1 MIEFDE
7 LFQNREALTAKQRS
21 IVEFILS
28 APDEAAFLTLNELS
42 RRAGVSEVSVLRLCK
57 ALGLNSFVE
66 LKHILRK
73 HNSRQL
79 RLANPPAFLSSNI
92 KTDRS
97 DPTDVLYAVCEDD
110 INNLRDMINRLDREK
125 LFACVQGLMKADEVV
140 VFAHDA
146 SFLFADY
153 LAYRLNFLRIKCTSF
168 KIGDSD
174 SVQSALARL
183 GKDDYVI
190 LLSFPPYH
198 QPIVNLVNF
207 CRYRGIRTM
216 TITDS
221 MDSPAAAPDG
231 NVFLCRTAARYFYNS
246 QSVTVSFI
254 NILSSYIAHLLGS
267 RFDEILD
274 EEKEVGN
281 FIFTG
286 FDGNMPTGHS

>member
-1 MIEFDE
+1 MKTLDD
-7 LFQNREALTAKQRS
+7 LFREKDALTAKQRS
-21 IVEFILS
+21 IIEFILS
-28 APDEAAFLTLNELS
+28 APEDAAFLTLKELS
-42 RRAGVSEVSVLRLCK
+42 RRAGASEVSILRLCK
-57 ALGLNSFVE
+57 ALGLESFVE
-66 LKHILRK
+66 LKQVLRE
-73 HNSRQL
+73 HNSEQL
-79 RLANPPAFLSSNI
+79 RRAAPPVFLSNSEERDLSNPV
-92 KTDRS
+92 DMLS
-97 DPTDVLYAVCEDD
+97 AVCEDD
-110 INNLRDMINRLDREK
+110 IYNLRDMVNGLDREK
-125 LFACVQGLMKADEVV
+125 LFSCVQGLMEAGEVA

-183 GKDDYVI
+183 GKKDYVI

-198 QPIVNLVNF
+198 QPISNLVNF
-207 CRYRGIRTM
+207 CRYRGVQMM

-246 QSVTVSFI
+246 QSATVSFI
-254 NILSSYIAHLLGS
+254 NILSSCIAYLLGP

-274 EEKEVGN
+274 EEKEVGD

-286 FDGNMPTGHS
+286 FTGEKPTERR